1 MSIFRHVIEN
11 FRLYKWFEI
20 NTIVFAGR
28 ILFGGYNDYTVNVW
42 DALKGTRITI
52 LYCHDNRVSC
62 LGVAPDGTSLC
73 TGSWDYTLRVS
84 RFFLFSASKVLSH
97 LFEWINFKK
106 CYNIFLNIILGSMIL
121 LSERL
126 SQRHYPA
133 VHRAYQ
139 MSLPRCPVFE
149 C

>member
-1 MSIFRHVIEN
+1 MCNTLPLNKRTQTIFS
-11 FRLYKWFEI
+11 
-20 NTIVFAGR
+20 TGR

-84 RFFLFSASKVLSH
+84 
-97 LFEWINFKK
+97 NF
-106 CYNIFLNIILGSMIL
+106 CVCQS
-121 LSERL
+121 
-126 SQRHYPA
+126 
-133 VHRAYQ
+133 
-139 MSLPRCPVFE
+139 
-149 C
+149 